1 MPNFFAKEILVDQ
14 NGKAINFK
22 MYSFGKPNM
31 RALHLSWL
39 SFMVAFF
46 AWFAVPP
53 LAEVIVK
60 ELNISPANLY
70 DSNVA
75 AVSVTIAARLIVGPL
90 CERYGPR
97 RVMAALLIVGSI
109 PSALVGLVKNGA
121 QLIIIRCF
129 IGILGATFVPCQF
142 WATQMFSGS
151 VVGSANA
158 IVGGWG
164 NMGAGVSYLLLT
176 GIHTGLLQHLPEN
189 IAWRLTFFFPTII
202 CMIVGI
208 LDLTIATDTPNGDW
222 LEVKKR
228 EKNQKDHSAT
238 TSSAES
244 LQEYDGEK
252 TKVTIVDHVHKVDI
266 GRDTTFVLPSQQ
278 EHEEGEL
285 QDVKKDENALQMLMS
300 LGRTLCK
307 PSVLILICHYACS
320 FGSELAI
327 DNVIGH
333 VFIENFQLDS
343 STAAYIGSIFGLLNI
358 CSRFSGGLFSDILAK
373 KFNLSGRLLAQLI
386 LMSLEGCFLIGFA
399 FCLHNLTSSI
409 VMMIFFSFFVQAVCG
424 STYAIVPF
432 VDPANSGKVIGL
444 VGSGGNFGGL
454 LFNIMFKY
462 YKNQFQ
468 TAFIILGG
476 LSLGCGILGC
486 FLLRVQGKMLY
497 NVFSKQ

>member
-1 MPNFFAKEILVDQ
+1 MFIFIF
-14 NGKAINFK
+14 I
-22 MYSFGKPNM
+22 YY
-31 RALHLSWL
+31 
-39 SFMVAFF
+39 
-46 AWFAVPP
+46 
-53 LAEVIVK
+53 IV
-60 ELNISPANLY
+60 
-70 DSNVA
+70 
-75 AVSVTIAARLIVGPL
+75 
-90 CERYGPR
+90 
-97 RVMAALLIVGSI
+97 
-109 PSALVGLVKNGA
+109 
-121 QLIIIRCF
+121 
-129 IGILGATFVPCQF
+129 
-142 WATQMFSGS
+142 
-151 VVGSANA
+151 
-158 IVGGWG
+158 
-164 NMGAGVSYLLLT
+164 
-176 GIHTGLLQHLPEN
+176 
-189 IAWRLTFFFPTII
+189 I

-285 QDVKKDENALQMLMS
+285 QDVKKDENALQMLKS

-333 VFIENFQLDS
+333 VFMENFHLDP

-444 VGSGGNFGGL
+444 VGSGKLHKRFI
-454 LFNIMFKY
+454 LF
-462 YKNQFQ
+462 
-468 TAFIILGG
+468 
-476 LSLGCGILGC
+476 
-486 FLLRVQGKMLY
+486 FLK
-497 NVFSKQ
+497 K